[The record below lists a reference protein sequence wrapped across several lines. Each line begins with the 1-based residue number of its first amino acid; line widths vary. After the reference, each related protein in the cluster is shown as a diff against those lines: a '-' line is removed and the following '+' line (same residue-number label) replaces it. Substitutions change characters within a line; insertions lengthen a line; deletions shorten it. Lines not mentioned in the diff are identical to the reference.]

1 MAATTIKTLEL
12 RKDEGK
18 QLEGKL
24 FILQIG
30 EYVTK
35 TSSC

>member
-1 MAATTIKTLEL
+1 MAAATVKTLEL

-24 FILQIG
+24 FTLKIG
-30 EYVTK
+30 ELG
-35 TSSC
+35 SSC